1 MMDGQ
6 LLVTM
11 FSVVFIVCGVVAL
24 LIGSLGLLRL
34 PDVYCRIHAVG
45 MIDTAGAGFIIL
57 GMVIHEGFT
66 LVTMKLVLIGVFMF
80 FTSPIATHAVAQVA
94 FKSGVVPVGR
104 NLTRAA
110 GTKNPKT
117 DAISKNGLQNL
128 LAKPKQKAEARRDQ
142 YHDRHVS
149 A

>member
-11 FSVVFIVCGVVAL
+11 FSGFFIVCGVVAL

-45 MIDTAGAGFIIL
+45 MIDTAGASFIIL
-57 GMVIHEGFT
+57 GMIIHEGFT
-66 LVTMKLVLIGVFMF
+66 LVSVKLVLIGVFLF

-94 FKSGVVPVGR
+94 YKSGVVPVGR
-104 NLTRAA
+104 NLARVA
-110 GTKNPKT
+110 GTKNVRANSETKKRVT
-117 DAISKNGLQNL
+117 KSVR
-128 LAKPKQKAEARRDQ
+128 KAEAKSRGR
-142 YHDRHVS
+142 S
-149 A
+149 